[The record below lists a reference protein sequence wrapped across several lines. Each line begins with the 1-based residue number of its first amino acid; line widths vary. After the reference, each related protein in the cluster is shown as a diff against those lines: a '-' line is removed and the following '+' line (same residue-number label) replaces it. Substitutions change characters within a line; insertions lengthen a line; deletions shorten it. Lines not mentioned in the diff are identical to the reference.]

1 VSGGASLRL
10 DKWLVHARFVKTR
23 ERAQDLIEN
32 TRIRVNRVV
41 VEKAA
46 HPVRP
51 GDLITL
57 PLGPGI
63 RVLRVLALGERRGP
77 ATEARTLYEEI
88 DFTAEGGG

>member
-1 VSGGASLRL
+1 MTAGPSLRL

-41 VEKAA
+41 VEKSA

-63 RVLRVLALGERRGP
+63 RVLRVLGLGERRGP

>member
-1 VSGGASLRL
+1 MSGAPSLRL
-10 DKWLVHARFVKTR
+10 DKWLVHARFVKMR